1 VRNSL
6 RFLFLGLVAA
16 TSFATVVAQQH
27 PQKPGKWQVTV
38 EMEVPGAGKM
48 PPVTQEVCV
57 TEADLAD
64 PAKAAFIDP
73 KLGCKVSDTKT
84 KGNTFSYTFDCPAQ
98 QMTGTGSITFS
109 GETFTG
115 DTKLKMAGQDVSS
128 KQTGKWLGTCS
139 K

>member
-1 VRNSL
+1 MRNSL
-6 RFLFLGLVAA
+6 KFLFVALVGA
-16 TSFATVVAQQH
+16 TSFATVVAQKH

-38 EMEVPGAGKM
+38 EMEVSGAGKM

-73 KLGCKVSDTKT
+73 KLVCKVSDTKT

-98 QMTGTGSITFS
+98 QMTGTGTITFS